1 MLSRLTEALIMN
13 AEGNMAKHKLNVEVL
28 LNNPAGSAECSD
40 YIETIQVENDMLTH
54 YETQLATIKRHFG
67 LKTN

>member
-28 LNNPAGSAECSD
+28 LNNPTGSAECSD
-40 YIETIQVENDMLTH
+40 YIETIQAEIDMLTH
-54 YETQLATIKRHFG
+54 YEKQLATIKRHFG
-67 LKTN
+67 